1 MTHEYSIEERRER
14 YLNREL
20 SWVAFNYRVL
30 EEAENADNPLLE
42 RVRYLAI
49 SASNLDE
56 FTMVRVAGLKDQAR
70 HHMLDMSDDG
80 LTSAQALRA
89 LGDVMSELLK
99 KQQQCWATLRD
110 ALAAEQIFV
119 TSPSMLNEDQ
129 LAALEMVFLE
139 DIFPALTPIA
149 IDPAHPFPFLPN
161 LGMAQLFTLRHEIT
175 GQSLSAVLPL
185 PQKLNRFFEITSGAA
200 GIHLIPLEAITQRFA
215 HLLFPGFAIT
225 DTSLFRILRD
235 SDLEVE
241 EDAEDLLQN
250 YEHAVKQ
257 RRRGRVIRVKALK
270 PASPNLIRLFL
281 EYVETD
287 ISQVHEMEEMLGLAS
302 LSELC
307 NLPRPEL
314 KYPPYQVRFPDRI
327 IEYGGDCFAAIAAKD
342 LIVHHPYESFDVVVQ
357 FLNQAA
363 EDPDVISI
371 KQTLYRTSTD
381 SPIVKALIRAAE
393 NGKSVTALVELRAR
407 FDEEANIRMSR
418 DMERAGVQVVYGFV
432 KLKTHA
438 KISIVVRKEKQALVS
453 YVHFGTGNYHPITAK
468 VYTDLSYFTCNRDYV
483 REAHYLFNY
492 ITGYGAPSTYHYLIP
507 APTHMRIRLLE
518 MIAEEAAYA
527 KEGKPAAIWI
537 KMNAL
542 LDTQLI
548 DALYDAS
555 TAGVTI
561 ELVVRGICALRPG
574 VAGMSENIRVKSVV
588 GRFLEHARIYCFG
601 NGYGLPSQEAKVY
614 IASADGMTRNLDWR
628 VEVMVP
634 ITNATVHAQ
643 VLDQIMVANLKDDV
657 SSWELQ
663 GDGTYQKMENKEN
676 FSAHRYFMENPSLS
690 GRGTALAG
698 ERRKKRRRVVR

>member
-1 MTHEYSIEERRER
+1 MGKEYSIEERRER

-30 EEAENADNPLLE
+30 EEAENHANPLLE

-49 SASNLDE
+49 SAGNLDE

-70 HHMLDMSDDG
+70 HLLLEMSDDG
-80 LTSAQALRA
+80 LTSAQQLRS
-89 LGDVMSELLK
+89 LSEVMKELLK
-99 KQQQCWATLRD
+99 QQQQCWATLRE
-110 ALAAEQIFV
+110 ALAAEGIFV
-119 TSPSMLNEDQ
+119 TSPAGLSDDQ

-139 DIFPALTPIA
+139 DIFPALSPIA

-161 LGMAQLFTLRHEIT
+161 LGMAQLFTLRHEVT
-175 GQSLSAVLPL
+175 GQSLNAVLPL
-185 PQKLNRFFEITSGAA
+185 PQKLNRFFEITGGGT
-200 GIHLIPLEAITQRFA
+200 GIHLIPLEEITGRFA

-257 RRRGRVIRVKALK
+257 RRRGRVIRVKALQ
-270 PASPNLIRLFL
+270 PASPQLVRLFL

-287 ISQVHEMEEMLGLAS
+287 IQQVHEMEGMLGLAS

-314 KYPPYQVRFPDRI
+314 KYPPHQVRFPDRI

-342 LIVHHPYESFDVVVQ
+342 MIVHHPYESFDVVVQ

-393 NGKSVTALVELRAR
+393 VGKSVTALVELRAR

-418 DMERAGVQVVYGFV
+418 DMERSGVQVVYGFV

-492 ITGYGAPSTYHYLIP
+492 ITGYGAPAAYHYLIP
-507 APTHMRIRLLE
+507 APTHMRNCLLE
-518 MIAEEAAYA
+518 MITQEAVYA
-527 KEGKPAAIWI
+527 GEGKAAAIWI

-555 TAGVTI
+555 TAGVKI

-574 VAGMSENIRVKSVV
+574 VPGMSENIRVKSLV

-601 NGYGLPSQEAKVY
+601 GGHGLPSPEAKVY

-643 VLDQIMVANLKDDV
+643 VLDQIMVANLKDDMN
-657 SSWELQ
+657 SWELQ
-663 GDGTYQKMENKEN
+663 PDGTYLRVEAKEQ

-690 GRGTALAG
+690 GRGTALSG
-698 ERRKKRRRVVR
+698 ERRKRRRRVPR